1 MLEHI
6 GDRPAHIAIPKE
18 MDDASNVIIGAAIEV
33 HRHLGP
39 GLLEAIY
46 EKALVH
52 ELRLREVKV
61 DQQVPV
67 SFLYKG
73 LKIEG
78 QRLDLLVQ
86 DGVIVELK
94 AIDKVLEVHEAKVL
108 GYLRSTGLRLGL
120 IINFNLPVV
129 ARGVKRIVN

>member
-1 MLEHI
+1 MLENI
-6 GDRPAHIAIPKE
+6 PAKTANNPIPKE
-18 MDDASNVIIGAAIEV
+18 LDDASNVIIGAAIEV

-46 EKALVH
+46 EKAMVH
-52 ELRLREVKV
+52 ELRLGGLKV
-61 DQQVPV
+61 EQQVPV
-67 SFLYKG
+67 SLLYKG

-94 AIDKVLEVHEAKVL
+94 AIDKVVAVHEAKLL
-108 GYLRSTGLRLGL
+108 GYLKSTGLRLGL
-120 IINFNLPVV
+120 LINFNLPVV
-129 ARGVKRIVN
+129 YRGVKRIVN